1 MGLGKNEKRQNE
13 SVSCQLIPGG
23 LAGTGPNGSFFESQ
37 AWVDQVRLCQASS
50 FPQPACDQAK
60 APGMTSQTPHVAPP
74 GWWVRL
80 VTGTFLFYSPNL
92 VWLTIALADYF
103 LFPYDFE
110 AAKSLTDLNWV
121 FYRFCVNFGI
131 TFGFFGFWHVTLY
144 ILGWS
149 KRPFIPNRQYRV
161 SKVVHNM
168 WYTFLGPKQY
178 WSPRS

>member
-1 MGLGKNEKRQNE
+1 M
-13 SVSCQLIPGG
+13 
-23 LAGTGPNGSFFESQ
+23 
-37 AWVDQVRLCQASS
+37 W
-50 FPQPACDQAK
+50 
-60 APGMTSQTPHVAPP
+60 
-74 GWWVRL
+74 L
-80 VTGTFLFYSPNL
+80 V
-92 VWLTIALADYF
+92 IALADYF

-149 KRPFIPNRQYRV
+149 KRPFMPNRQYRV

-168 WYTFLGPKQY
+168 WYTFLG
-178 WSPRS
+178 